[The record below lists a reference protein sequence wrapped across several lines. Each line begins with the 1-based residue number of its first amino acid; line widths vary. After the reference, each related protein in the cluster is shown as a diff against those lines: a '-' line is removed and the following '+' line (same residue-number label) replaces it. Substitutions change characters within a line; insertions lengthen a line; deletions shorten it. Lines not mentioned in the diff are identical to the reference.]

1 MFKFPSFSLSPV
13 SVRGPRSQ
21 HRAHPDTRFSAQQ
34 TFITLEGQSCLRGGD
49 EMEVAFG
56 SDKTAT
62 SVSAGMVFKRRER
75 EREVCVSMVNPD

>member
-1 MFKFPSFSLSPV
+1 
-13 SVRGPRSQ
+13 
-21 HRAHPDTRFSAQQ
+21 
-34 TFITLEGQSCLRGGD
+34 
-49 EMEVAFG
+49 MEVAFG